1 MVAVIA
7 GSVLLAQHNISWACL
22 IAGIPACLVSLFIL
36 GLGIAML
43 RHKGPWN

>member
-22 IAGIPACLVSLFIL
+22 IAGIPVLTK
-36 GLGIAML
+36 GRGIELSAVL
-43 RHKGPWN
+43 TDR